1 MIDPQMWRLFT
12 EAKRTRRVS
21 KIVRRRGGAGGLSNS
36 GAEEEEEEKE
46 EAGERSRER
55 GGYDTGVASGRKR
68 RVKVSCNYP
77 EASYV

>member
-1 MIDPQMWRLFT
+1 MIDLRMWRLFT

-21 KIVRRRGGAGGLSNS
+21 KIVRRRGGAGGLSKS
-36 GAEEEEEEKE
+36 RAEEEEEE
-46 EAGERSRER
+46 AGERLRGR

>member
-1 MIDPQMWRLFT
+1 MIDLRMWRLFT

-21 KIVRRRGGAGGLSNS
+21 KIVRRRGGAGGLSKS
-36 GAEEEEEEKE
+36 GAGEEEEE

-55 GGYDTGVASGRKR
+55 GGYDSGVASGRKR
-68 RVKVSCNYP
+68 RVKVSCNYL